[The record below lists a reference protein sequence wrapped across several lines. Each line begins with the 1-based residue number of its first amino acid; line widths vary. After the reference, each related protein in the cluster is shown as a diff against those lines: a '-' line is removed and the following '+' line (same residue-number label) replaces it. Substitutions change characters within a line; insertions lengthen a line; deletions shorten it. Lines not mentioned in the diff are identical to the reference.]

1 MAYYEWWCPRCQVT
15 HPPGTRTCLHCGG
28 RVQKSRDAAPA
39 SAPDPQAALEALL
52 RRPGSHD
59 DAERAPGSPAEDDE
73 PNVGR
78 ASRVG
83 LTLAWLVIAVL
94 ATVARLCA
102 ERG

>member
-1 MAYYEWWCPRCQVT
+1 VAYYEWWCPRCQVT

-28 RVQKSRDAAPA
+28 RVQKSRDAALA
-39 SAPDPQAALEALL
+39 HDPQAALEVLL
-52 RRPGSHD
+52 RRPGARD
-59 DAERAPGSPAEDDE
+59 DAGHAPGPPAEDDE
-73 PNVGR
+73 PNAGR

>member
-1 MAYYEWWCPRCQVT
+1 VAYYEWWCPRCQVT

-39 SAPDPQAALEALL
+39 PDPQAALEVLL
-52 RRPGSHD
+52 RRPVPEG
-59 DAERAPGSPAEDDE
+59 DARRAPGPPAEDEE
-73 PNVGR
+73 PNMGR

-83 LTLAWLVIAVL
+83 MTVAWLVIALL